1 MSAKPSQGVWHDILQ
16 SFIHPREA
24 FSSYSHFVGALLS
37 ILALIV
43 LLSRLPAGSKP
54 GAYISMAVFAVSM
67 FLLYTTSGLY
77 HLVVSS
83 QKVIAV
89 LRRLDH
95 IMIYMLIA
103 GTCTPVCVLFLSG
116 SWRWGML
123 ATIWSLAIAG
133 LVFKLAWASAPRW
146 LSTLSYV
153 LMGWVVAA
161 AFLPLSRSL
170 AVSGLIWLVAGGLFY
185 SIGAL
190 LYATRFP
197 RFNIHGF
204 GFHEIFHLFVLA
216 GSGSHFFMFLSSI

>member
-1 MSAKPSQGVWHDILQ
+1 MDNKPSTGLWHDILR
-16 SFIHPREA
+16 SFIHPRDA
-24 FSSYSHFVGALLS
+24 FSSYSHLAGAILSVMALIALL
-37 ILALIV
+37 V
-43 LLSRLPAGSKP
+43 HLPAGSKP
-54 GAYISMAVFAVSM
+54 GTYISLAVFAVSM
-67 FLLYTTSGLY
+67 FLLYTTSGFY

-83 QKVIAV
+83 QKVIGI

-103 GTCTPVCVLFLSG
+103 GTSTPVCVIFLSG
-116 SWRWGML
+116 GWRWGML

-133 LVFKLAWASAPRW
+133 LVFKLVWASAPRW

-197 RFNIHGF
+197 RLNIRGF

-216 GSGSHFFMFLSSI
+216 GSGSHFWMFFSSI